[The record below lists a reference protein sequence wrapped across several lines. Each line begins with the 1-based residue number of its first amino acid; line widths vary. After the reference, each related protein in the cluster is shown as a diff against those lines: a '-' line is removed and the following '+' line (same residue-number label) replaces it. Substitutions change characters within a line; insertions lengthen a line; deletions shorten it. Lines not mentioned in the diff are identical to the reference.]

1 MELNKEQYTKE
12 EVQALL
18 NDYNQRVAELT
29 ANLTQAQEQI
39 KTLDELKKQNLENS
53 IKLEM
58 TKSGLSDD
66 LFDLVFDEDV
76 EKAKSKIQK
85 LAEISKK
92 QEINKGYIPQE
103 HKPNND
109 AYAEAQKNKD
119 VEGMISAKLSG
130 LFQ

>member
-1 MELNKEQYTKE
+1 MELDKEQYTKE

-18 NDYNQRVAELT
+18 NDMNKQVAELT
-29 ANLTQAQEQI
+29 ANLSEAQKAQEKI
-39 KTLDELKKQNLENS
+39 KELERQNLENN

-76 EKAKSKIQK
+76 EKAKTKIQK

-92 QEINKGYIPQE
+92 NEINKGYIPPE
-103 HKPNND
+103 HKSNTD

>member
-18 NDYNQRVAELT
+18 NDYNKQVAELT
-29 ANLTQAQEQI
+29 ANLSEAQKAQEKI
-39 KTLDELKKQNLENS
+39 KELEKANLENN

-92 QEINKGYIPQE
+92 QEINKGYIPPE
-103 HKPNND
+103 HKPND